1 MVQVVSIERRA
12 KTAIERISNERLPGI
27 YQMQANLYDAQI
39 GIIEDIVNVLN
50 ELYMK
55 DVAHVNTNGLTQQ
68 VAYLSKE
75 IGDLKKCSADVRRK
89 L

>member
-1 MVQVVSIERRA
+1 MTAVSTERKVRESIEH
-12 KTAIERISNERLPGI
+12 ISNQRLPGI
-27 YQMQANLYDAQI
+27 YKMQADLYDAQI
-39 GIIEDIVNVLN
+39 GIIEDIVDVLN

-55 DVAHVNTNGLTQQ
+55 DVMHVNTNGLTQQ

-75 IGDLKKCSADVRRK
+75 IGDLKKCSADVRGK